1 MPTSGIRIV
10 KETNLSFP
18 QTLLPVTKQ
27 EQHCNSFEQM
37 QQPTDQFGNL
47 NNILIVDSNNSM
59 QQQPATTIA
68 AVSPVSG
75 KTFVNLDAKTWQGGI
90 STIVTPAAAVNNTI
104 TPAFA
109 EIQPAVAAP
118 ARRGG
123 GRRSVIKEEELSPDE
138 SARLA
143 LRRERNKQAAARCRK
158 RRLDQT
164 ESLQK
169 QVNEHEE
176 RKRQLQ
182 EEIHTLQTQKEDL
195 EFILSEHRKV
205 CARADLLPAPA
216 SMPRPTANN
225 INSAPPQRMAPQH
238 PHQHQPTVLSVPKP
252 APPASNHH
260 HHKVVEVKSEAE
272 VDTSMEYQVIHLSHE
287 EAMDMSM
294 PEEVPVSARP
304 ARPLSLSIK
313 PQCLRSI
320 EGIPIETPTNVFSSL
335 NFDALMDGRT
345 GLTPTNVLTP
355 VSVALSLQ
363 TPVLNTPNHNNN
375 TTTCA
380 SQQQRSNN
388 QLRELAGSPDNVKL
402 VSL

>member
-1 MPTSGIRIV
+1 M
-10 KETNLSFP
+10 
-18 QTLLPVTKQ
+18 
-27 EQHCNSFEQM
+27 
-37 QQPTDQFGNL
+37 
-47 NNILIVDSNNSM
+47 
-59 QQQPATTIA
+59 
-68 AVSPVSG
+68 
-75 KTFVNLDAKTWQGGI
+75 
-90 STIVTPAAAVNNTI
+90 
-104 TPAFA
+104 
-109 EIQPAVAAP
+109 
-118 ARRGG
+118 
-123 GRRSVIKEEELSPDE
+123 
-138 SARLA
+138 
-143 LRRERNKQAAARCRK
+143 
-158 RRLDQT
+158 
-164 ESLQK
+164 
-169 QVNEHEE
+169 
-176 RKRQLQ
+176 
-182 EEIHTLQTQKEDL
+182 
-195 EFILSEHRKV
+195 
-205 CARADLLPAPA
+205 
-216 SMPRPTANN
+216 
-225 INSAPPQRMAPQH
+225 
-238 PHQHQPTVLSVPKP
+238 P
-252 APPASNHH
+252 APPASNR

-294 PEEVPVSARP
+294 PEEVPARP